1 MVVVFDLDDTLF
13 AEMEYVRSAYR
24 EISRRYGWRYFDMM
38 LSAGSPR
45 EAFDATGLPVDLQ
58 LEIYRTHRP
67 DISLPWQSLYTLAT
81 LRNRGCTLGIVTDG
95 RSITQRH
102 KIEALGLDRFVRPDM
117 FFISEEVGADKIS
130 GEPFVWIM
138 SKFGESERY
147 IYIGDNPAKDFVAPK
162 RMGWLTVCLL
172 GGADGNNLFSQ
183 DFSSFPKENLPEM
196 KIGYLT
202 ELLGIVDFENLILK

>member
-24 EISRRYGWRYFDMM
+24 EISRRYGWPYLDMM

-45 EAFDATGLPVDLQ
+45 EAFDTTGLPVDLQ

-130 GEPFVWIM
+130 GEPFARIM
-138 SKFGESERY
+138 SKFGKSERY

-172 GGADGNNLFSQ
+172 GGAEGNNLFSQ

-202 ELLGIVDFENLILK
+202 ELLGIVDFENSILK